1 MAARMADLLEM
12 NSHVRMIGTNWL
24 GVDFYQRKPL
34 PDVRFHEQLLARWE
48 RIFIVRRWTSMEQ
61 ARAERTHTSRAQSGE
76 WTWMMSVLCIS
87 FEPGQGA
94 QALRCNQ
101 AVS

>member
-12 NSHVRMIGTNWL
+12 NSHVRVIVTNNWL

-48 RIFIVRRWTSMEQ
+48 RICIVRGWTSMEQ
-61 ARAERTHTSRAQSGE
+61 ARAESTHTSRPPSGE
-76 WTWMMSVLCIS
+76 LMSMLCIS